1 MTRIVFAVKNRKGK
15 NMKTAKYFIGF
26 LLALML
32 LMLYAGSALA
42 DGFIVVPPPHTGPVP
57 NWQPF
62 PLEVRYHKVE
72 VDIRDTAAT
81 TSIDQEFYNPTNW
94 QLEGYY
100 LFPIPMGAVINKFSM
115 FINGKETEAE
125 MLDAKKAR
133 AIYED
138 IVRRAIDPALL
149 EYYQQELFRVRIF
162 PIEPHSTKRVKI
174 SYHQILTSDNGTTEY
189 LYPLN
194 TEKFSARDLQEVVVK
209 VNLSSQFPI
218 KNIYSPTHEV
228 DIVRKG
234 AGQAVI
240 SYEARQVRPDRDFS
254 LFFRTDSNKIGMSA
268 LTFREAG
275 DSKGFFLLD
284 IAPDFEVKDRD
295 IEDKDITFVLDVS
308 GSMAGDKLQQA
319 KKALLFC
326 INNLNKGD
334 RFEVIR
340 FSTEAEALFNGVA
353 SANDENRQKA
363 IRFVENLKAI
373 GGTNIED
380 ALKLALQQKGGMSRP
395 QVVLFITDG
404 KPTINE
410 TDEDKLAA
418 LVGKRAEGAVRIF
431 TFGIGH
437 EINTHLLDK
446 ITARTNAYRSYI
458 GPKEDIEIKISNL
471 YTKIQSPVLTNL
483 KLRTDSSIRLTQVYP
498 QDLPDLF
505 KGASI
510 TVLGRYE
517 GSGTRN
523 IILEA
528 RLKGQHVQYEY
539 RLDFADRETRN
550 EFVAPL
556 WAARKVG
563 WLLDQIRLNGEN
575 KELVDEVT
583 ELARKYGII
592 TPYTSYLIVEDEER
606 QVTSSRLRPDQL
618 TFNAPAPIVRSEM
631 EKSYSDMKTKE
642 GAGSVA
648 ASKGVQSLNDTRTI
662 GGYAQPAETQAGQG
676 GSAQQVRNVLGRAM
690 YQNGKFWIDPAVQK
704 MKQKQTVQIKY
715 GSDEYFKLLK
725 EKPQVAKFLAL
736 GQNVKFVLE
745 ETLYEVSE

>member
-1 MTRIVFAVKNRKGK
+1 MFN
-15 NMKTAKYFIGF
+15 
-26 LLALML
+26 
-32 LMLYAGSALA
+32 AGSASA
-42 DGFIVVPPPHTGPVP
+42 DGFIVVPPPHPGTVP

-62 PLEVRYHKVE
+62 PLEVKYHKVE
-72 VDIRDTAAT
+72 VDIRDMAAT
-81 TSIDQEFYNPTNW
+81 TSIDQEFYNPTNR

-100 LFPIPMGAVINKFSM
+100 IFPIPVGAVINKFSM

-133 AIYED
+133 SIYED
-138 IVRRAIDPALL
+138 IVRRNIDPALL
-149 EYYQQELFRVRIF
+149 EYYQQGLFRVRIF

-218 KNIYSPTHEV
+218 KNIYCPTHEV

-254 LFFRTDSNKIGMSA
+254 LFFRTDSAKIGMSA
-268 LTFREAG
+268 LTFREPG
-275 DSKGFFLLD
+275 DKGFFLLD
-284 IAPDFEVKDRD
+284 IAPDFEVKESD
-295 IEDKDITFVLDVS
+295 IEEKDITFVLDVS

-353 SANDENRQKA
+353 WANDENRQKA

-395 QVVLFITDG
+395 QAVLFITDG

-410 TDEDKLAA
+410 TDEDKLVA

-431 TFGIGH
+431 TFGIGN

-471 YTKIQSPVLTNL
+471 YTKIQSPVLTGL
-483 KLRTDSSIRLTQVYP
+483 KLRSDSSIRLSQVYP
-498 QDLPDLF
+498 QELPDLF

-517 GSGTRN
+517 GSGTRT
-523 IILEA
+523 IILEG
-528 RLKGQHVQYEY
+528 RLKGAPVQYEY

-575 KELVDEVT
+575 KELVDEVI

-606 QVTSSRLRPDQL
+606 QVRGNRLRPDQL
-618 TFNAPAPIVRSEM
+618 TFNAPAPVVRSEM

-648 ASKGVQSLNDTRTI
+648 ASKGLQSLNDTRSV
-662 GGYAQPAETQAGQG
+662 GGYAQPLETEAGQNRNT
-676 GSAQQVRNVLGRAM
+676 QQVRNVLGRAM
-690 YQNGKFWIDPAVQK
+690 YQNGKLWIDPAVQK
-704 MKQKQTVQIKY
+704 MKHKQTVQIKY
-715 GSDEYFKLLK
+715 GSEEYFKLLK
-725 EKPQVAKFLAL
+725 EKPWAAKFLAL

-745 ETLYEVSE
+745 ETLYEVAE

>member
-1 MTRIVFAVKNRKGK
+1 
-15 NMKTAKYFIGF
+15 MKTLKYAMGL
-26 LLALML
+26 LLALGL
-32 LMLYAGSALA
+32 LLLYAGSVAA
-42 DGFIVVPPPHTGPVP
+42 DGFIVVPRPPRPEPMP

-62 PLEVRYHKVE
+62 PLEVKYHKVE

-100 LFPIPMGAVINKFSM
+100 IFPIPVGAVISKFSM

-138 IVRRAIDPALL
+138 IVRRNIDPALL
-149 EYYQQELFRVRIF
+149 EYYQQGLFRVRIF
-162 PIEPHSTKRVKI
+162 PIEPRSTKRVKI
-174 SYHQILTSDNGTTEY
+174 SYHQILTGDNGTTEY

-194 TEKFSARDLQEVVVK
+194 TEKFSAKDLQEVVVR
-209 VNLSSQFPI
+209 VNLSSQFPL

-234 AGQAVI
+234 PNRAVI
-240 SYEARQVRPDRDFS
+240 SYEARQVKPDRDFS
-254 LFFRTDSNKIGMSA
+254 LFFRTDSAKIGMSA

-275 DSKGFFLLD
+275 DPKGFFLLD
-284 IAPDFEVKDRD
+284 IAPDFEVKDTD

-326 INNLNKGD
+326 INNLNRGD

-340 FSTEAEALFNGVA
+340 FSTEAEALFNGVVL
-353 SANDENRQKA
+353 ANEENRQKA

-380 ALKLALQQKGGMSRP
+380 ALKLALQQKSGSWRP
-395 QVVLFITDG
+395 QAVLFITDG
-404 KPTINE
+404 KPTLNE
-410 TDEDKLAA
+410 MDDEKLANLA
-418 LVGKRAEGAVRIF
+418 VKRTQGQARVF
-431 TFGIGH
+431 TFGIGDD
-437 EINTHLLDK
+437 INTHLLDK
-446 ITARTNAYRSYI
+446 IAIRTNAYRSYI

-471 YTKIQSPVLTNL
+471 YTKIQSPVLTGL

-498 QDLPDLF
+498 QELPDLF

-517 GSGTRN
+517 GSGTRS
-523 IILEA
+523 IILEG
-528 RLKGQHVQYEY
+528 RLKGQPVQYEY

-583 ELARKYGII
+583 ELAKKYGII

-606 QVTSSRLRPDQL
+606 RVRDNRLQTNHLALPM
-618 TFNAPAPIVRSEM
+618 TAAPAMRDDLKRSYSEM
-631 EKSYSDMKTKE
+631 KGKE
-642 GAGSVA
+642 GGASVA
-648 ASKGVQSLNDTRTI
+648 ASKQVQAMNDTTNLEQAARTNEQ
-662 GGYAQPAETQAGQG
+662 GRSTQPQMRQ
-676 GSAQQVRNVLGRAM
+676 VLGRTL
-690 YQNGKFWIDPAVQK
+690 YQNGKTWVDAAVQNK
-704 MKQKQTVQIKY
+704 KYKNTIRIKY
-715 GSDEYFKLLK
+715 NSEEYFKLLQ
-725 EKPQVAKFLAL
+725 EKPLAARFLAL
-736 GQNVKFVLE
+736 GPNVTFVLE
-745 ETLYEVSE
+745 EMLYEVAE